1 MTHTVCHDNNRGQ
14 ALVMLLVF
22 VIVSITI
29 TSASVSL
36 MILNSSAA
44 STREVGA
51 ATLAIAEAG
60 AEEALLRIVRDP
72 EYVGGTLTIGL
83 GHATVEVSGTSP
95 KTIMSR
101 GEDGAIVRAVE
112 VVTTVAN
119 GVWTVISWR
128 EVFL

>member
-1 MTHTVCHDNNRGQ
+1 MKKKNGQ

-22 VIVSITI
+22 VIVSLTI

-44 STREVGA
+44 SIREVGA